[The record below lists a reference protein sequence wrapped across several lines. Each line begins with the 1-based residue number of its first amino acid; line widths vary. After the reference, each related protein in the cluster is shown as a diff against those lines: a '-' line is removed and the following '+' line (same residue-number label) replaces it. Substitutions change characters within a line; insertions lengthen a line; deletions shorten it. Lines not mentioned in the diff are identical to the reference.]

1 MFSKIKIL
9 TFFLLFSF
17 SFNQNMGILKT
28 NKNRSGL
35 GVFVTSNFLYKGN
48 NDGQNI
54 REIPERFK
62 LQFTYSSKYNF
73 DFSIGTGEGD
83 VEINE
88 QNKKYNN
95 NFVGIGYHFYKKKWG
110 SSIEVKKTEWSS
122 SEEILKNDNMS
133 LGFTLYSKTKY
144 HPYFSFVNIFFDKD
158 ETNQEIITF
167 GGMRQID
174 EYISDPFGNQYS
186 AIVHWGFNIFL
197 EDNNFRILKDNAS
210 FFLGLGLEFF

>member
-1 MFSKIKIL
+1 MFNKIKIL
-9 TFFLLFSF
+9 IIFLLFSF

-62 LQFTYSSKYNF
+62 LQFTYSSKSNF
-73 DFSIGTGEGD
+73 DFSIGAGKGE
-83 VEINE
+83 VIIEE
-88 QNKKYNN
+88 QNKKYNT
-95 NFVGIGYHFYKKKWG
+95 NFIGAGYHFYKKKWG
-110 SSIEVKKTEWSS
+110 SSLEIKKTKWSS
-122 SEEILKNDNMS
+122 SSPILKNDNVR

-158 ETNQEIITF
+158 EANQEIITF

-174 EYISDPFGNQYS
+174 EFIRDPLGREYS
-186 AIVHWGFNIFL
+186 VIVHWGFNIFL
-197 EDNNFRILKDNAS
+197 EENNFIILKDNAS
-210 FFLGLGLEFF
+210 FFLGIGLEFF

>member
-1 MFSKIKIL
+1 MFNKIKIL
-9 TFFLLFSF
+9 IIFLLFSF

-62 LQFTYSSKYNF
+62 LQFTYSSKSNF
-73 DFSIGTGEGD
+73 DFSIGAGKGE
-83 VEINE
+83 VIIEE
-88 QNKKYNN
+88 KNKKYNTD
-95 NFVGIGYHFYKKKWG
+95 FIGAGYHFYKKKWG
-110 SSIEVKKTEWSS
+110 SSLEIKKTKWSS
-122 SEEILKNDNMS
+122 SSPILKNDNVS

-144 HPYFSFVNIFFDKD
+144 HPYFSFINTFFD
-158 ETNQEIITF
+158 EAEANQEIITF
-167 GGMRQID
+167 GGMRQIN
-174 EYISDPFGNQYS
+174 EFIRDPFGREYS
-186 AIVHWGFNIFL
+186 VIVHWGFNIFL
-197 EDNNFRILKDNAS
+197 EENNFIILKDNAS

>member
-1 MFSKIKIL
+1 MLNKIKIL
-9 TFFLLFSF
+9 IIFLLFSF

-54 REIPERFK
+54 KEIPERYK
-62 LQFTYSSKYNF
+62 LKLTYSSKFNF
-73 DFSIGTGEGD
+73 DFSIGAGKGE
-83 VEINE
+83 VIIEE
-88 QNKKYNN
+88 KNKKYNT
-95 NFVGIGYHFYKKKWG
+95 NFIGAGYHFYKKKWG
-110 SSIEVKKTEWSS
+110 SSLEIKKTKWSS
-122 SEEILKNDNMS
+122 SSPILKNDNVS

-144 HPYFSFVNIFFDKD
+144 HPYFSFVNTFFDED
-158 ETNQEIITF
+158 EANQEIITF

-174 EYISDPFGNQYS
+174 EFIRDPFGRDYS
-186 AIVHWGFNIFL
+186 VIVNWGFNIFL
-197 EDNNFRILKDNAS
+197 EENNFRILKDNAS

>member
-62 LQFTYSSKYNF
+62 LQFTYSSKFNF
-73 DFSIGTGEGD
+73 DFSIGAGETEVKSNQSG
-83 VEINE
+83 
-88 QNKKYNN
+88 QNKK
-95 NFVGIGYHFYKKKWG
+95 G
-110 SSIEVKKTEWSS
+110 SNKVCC
-122 SEEILKNDNMS
+122 
-133 LGFTLYSKTKY
+133 
-144 HPYFSFVNIFFDKD
+144 
-158 ETNQEIITF
+158 
-167 GGMRQID
+167 
-174 EYISDPFGNQYS
+174 
-186 AIVHWGFNIFL
+186 
-197 EDNNFRILKDNAS
+197 
-210 FFLGLGLEFF
+210 